1 MVKVTW
7 TRSQI
12 THEFTWFNKMSI
24 IVLIILKGTKNDS
37 IIILVI
43 LTSLLVFFL
52 YIIFLVGSNF
62 KNLNFLN
69 LIIIYRYK

>member
-43 LTSLLVFFL
+43 LTSLLVFFFL
-52 YIIFLVGSNF
+52 YNF
-62 KNLNFLN
+62 FSGVKF
-69 LIIIYRYK
+69 